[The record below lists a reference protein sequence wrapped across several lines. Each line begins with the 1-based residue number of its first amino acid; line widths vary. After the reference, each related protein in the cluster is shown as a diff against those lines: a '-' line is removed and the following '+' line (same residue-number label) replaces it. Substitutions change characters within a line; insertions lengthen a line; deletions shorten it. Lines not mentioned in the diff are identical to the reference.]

1 MIGREIWTVTAALSS
16 VLLVCTITARSPRS
30 AAQTGCP
37 AQLDFG
43 ARTGVRCVPDN
54 SAALRTADP
63 NATDH
68 RIRTT
73 ANSMLATASFTQV
86 PGQAKQGQDAAGPV
100 SKPHEWQFDD
110 FRIVPVR
117 VHLLR
122 DSETASAITRLT
134 EKDIKRIFTKANGI
148 WHAAGIHLWVESIVS
163 EKPASTAGFEHAPS
177 LPTNALLPLRPE
189 ATRSPGMF
197 HVYYIGEMAPNG
209 IFMRRDGIFVKESA
223 RLRPVK
229 GGIDEPL
236 PRVTAHELGH
246 GMGLPHRQD
255 TLNLLASGTTG
266 TSLND
271 AEIEIVRTTVGKLDW
286 VLTPEQFLKLAEKEE
301 AEKKID
307 PARSRYFSLR
317 EIPGNSPL
325 KKRAELHVSFE

>member
-1 MIGREIWTVTAALSS
+1 MIGREILAGAAGLTCI
-16 VLLVCTITARSPRS
+16 LLAWNAGATISGGAASHDGTRSESGIRIVSRIGFEPGIRTESGTGLRTRHLAARS
-30 AAQTGCP
+30 AAAFHTLQDVAQSKSVQDP
-37 AQLDFG
+37 AEL
-43 ARTGVRCVPDN
+43 
-54 SAALRTADP
+54 AA
-63 NATDH
+63 
-68 RIRTT
+68 
-73 ANSMLATASFTQV
+73 
-86 PGQAKQGQDAAGPV
+86 
-100 SKPHEWQFDD
+100 KPHDWPFDE

-122 DSETASAITRLT
+122 DSETAAAVTRLT

-163 EKPASTAGFEHAPS
+163 EKPASTAGFEHAAT
-177 LPTNALLPLRPE
+177 LPTNALLPLRPME
-189 ATRSPGMF
+189 TRPPAMF

-223 RLRPVK
+223 RLRAVK

-255 TLNLLASGTTG
+255 TFNLLASGTTG

-271 AEIEIVRTTVGKLDW
+271 TEIEIVRTTVSKLEW
-286 VLTPEQFLKLAEKEE
+286 VLTPEQF
-301 AEKKID
+301 
-307 PARSRYFSLR
+307 
-317 EIPGNSPL
+317 
-325 KKRAELHVSFE
+325 